1 MNQFASFPV
10 LLPLIGGITILLA
23 QRAGIG
29 MQRLLNLGFTLL
41 LLLLTG
47 WGLQQS
53 LSGDYQVILLG
64 DWQAPFGIVMVLDRL
79 SAMMLFITA
88 VLASAAL
95 WYAMTSDTDKQ

>member
-10 LLPLIGGITILLA
+10 LLPLIGGIVILLS

-53 LSGDYQVILLG
+53 LSGDYQVIL
-64 DWQAPFGIVMVLDRL
+64 
-79 SAMMLFITA
+79 
-88 VLASAAL
+88 
-95 WYAMTSDTDKQ
+95 